1 MTTTKCEECKET
13 VQSYDIISYGSIEG
27 GYREICTRCFN
38 ADVAERNGLVNF
50 ENFRLEPIG
59 INDCDGEAHQFHF
72 RTRLLGSMVVMEAF
86 ELEDGHPCGYEFQ
99 VIGEPDDDLF
109 MLLKQVIERIRRALS
124 VKHIKQDEH
133 GPHIANMHVRGRI
146 EWDENE
152 DGRVPIVIVDGRELT
167 WERFGQMM
175 AEFEGWQFKME
186 ILDRSDEI

>member
-1 MTTTKCEECKET
+1 MKLFINQIITKLET
-13 VQSYDIISYGSIEG
+13 KRGSDQRVKFIES
-27 GYREICTRCFN
+27 
-38 ADVAERNGLVNF
+38 DLVSNSHIF
-50 ENFRLEPIG
+50 EPMETARVLNS
-59 INDCDGEAHQFHF
+59 EAHQFHF